1 MAASCFRAWFPRPHC
16 TCALSA
22 QLPPSTS
29 NAAATAKA
37 RVLLLLRLLLLAT
50 GAPRSRCLLLPAS
63 YRCTRMY
70 NNCMPVHHAGKPVYR
85 QTRQALLAAFCWLP
99 LVLLLPLRSSF
110 WLSHTYI
117 LTCSP
122 TDTTGEQ
129 KSQDNANTCTPVYL
143 YNWGCIALRLRTCI
157 HWIPI

>member
-1 MAASCFRAWFPRPHC
+1 MP
-16 TCALSA
+16 
-22 QLPPSTS
+22 
-29 NAAATAKA
+29 
-37 RVLLLLRLLLLAT
+37 LLLRLLLLAT

-129 KSQDNANTCTPVYL
+129 KSQDNAAAAAAATAATSKQLAASSHQPAVSSQQQQQTAAANRKQLAPAGIQVYRCT
-143 YNWGCIALRLRTCI
+143 NRLQPPRT
-157 HWIPI
+157 P